1 MQFSLPFIDII
12 IFAIIAVYLI
22 YRLKNI
28 LGQNTGF
35 DQNNEGENLSNK
47 KLGNVVKLNHLN
59 NKNVKNIHVEKI
71 KTVDKSFS
79 EDEFINGAKIFLK
92 W

>member
-1 MQFSLPFIDII
+1 MQFSLPFIYII

-35 DQNNEGENLSNK
+35 DQNNEGENQ
-47 KLGNVVKLNHLN
+47 VI
-59 NKNVKNIHVEKI
+59 KN
-71 KTVDKSFS
+71 
-79 EDEFINGAKIFLK
+79 
-92 W
+92 